1 MLWFLFIV
9 KSLFSTI
16 LIVDAFAISLTDL
29 KRFNDQ
35 INSLSLGE
43 LILEENLFAQ
53 LRDEFKK
60 WNDHLN
66 RTKTSCEYIFNLK
79 KHV

>member
-1 MLWFLFIV
+1 MLLLFP
-9 KSLFSTI
+9 SQT
-16 LIVDAFAISLTDL
+16 L

-79 KHV
+79 KHKCDFTVVLLLKLF